1 MRRAAALGVA
11 CFGLTGCLSNGLWDG
26 ANTRSREIKSP
37 LTPKQTLAQQATA
50 ERVETLG
57 RRVITQ
63 NTFTGIEPVFHLL
76 GVKEPMLFHRGTEE
90 LFISDG
96 LVKRCKTDDE
106 LAAVLCSELG
116 KMVGEK
122 RAGVAVGRDSDPL
135 LRGAGGKQDVGEDV
149 PGAQAVGIESAAIR
163 PWAKADA
170 DPAKLAEELLR
181 GSGFDTALLEKVAP
195 LLKHADKHDAIRKQL
210 VESATTPVWKK

>member
-26 ANTRSREIKSP
+26 ANSRSRVIKTP
-37 LTPKQTLAQQATA
+37 LTTKQQLAQQATA

-57 RRVITQ
+57 RQVITQ
-63 NTFTGIEPVFHLL
+63 NTFTGIEPIFHLV

-96 LVKRCKTDDE
+96 LVKKCKTDDD

-116 KMVGEK
+116 RMMGEK

-135 LRGAGGKQDVGEDV
+135 LRGVGGKVDTGEDV
-149 PGAQAVGIESAAIR
+149 PGAVATGTESATR
-163 PWAKADA
+163 PIGKQETDG
-170 DPAKLAEELLR
+170 AKLAQELMR
-181 GSGFDTALLEKVAP
+181 GSGFDPAALERVEP
-195 LLKHADKHDAIRKQL
+195 LLKTAERDHPIRKQL
-210 VESATTPVWKK
+210 AEPAPAPVWKN